1 MQEENTV
8 QEQEQ
13 TPHVSRVREYMT
25 AKFPDREFGDDDELE
40 QALYDYLTQSDKK
53 IAGHEAANKTIME
66 VVQAYPEFAQIIED
80 VANGIPVQVAI
91 ARQFDSSE
99 LAVPEGEPDY
109 EAYKQ
114 AAEERTKRLADMKAR
129 VETREK
135 NMARSKTDVD
145 AFFAE
150 QGLSEEEQQRF
161 VAWVDNE
168 ILANLLDGKVNK
180 EILTK
185 LYQGWV
191 YDTAVAEARETG
203 KVEGRN
209 EQIETR
215 RVRAQKTDGLPAD
228 GGGVEATSASETDD
242 RMPPGHAR
250 IHRTDRPRL
259 ILHVGHDHAVPSR
272 TVEQLYP
279 CHEHLHD
286 RTAAPLPGF
295 EQHDAHGLSREQV
308 AKKDTH

>member
-13 TPHVSRVREYMT
+13 TPRVSRVREYMT
-25 AKFPDREFGDDDELE
+25 AKFPDREFGDDSELE

-91 ARQFDSSE
+91 ARQFDPSE

-150 QGLSEEEQQRF
+150 QGLSEEEQQQF

-168 ILANLLDGKVNK
+168 ILANLLYGKVNK
-180 EILTK
+180 
-185 LYQGWV
+185 
-191 YDTAVAEARETG
+191 
-203 KVEGRN
+203 
-209 EQIETR
+209 
-215 RVRAQKTDGLPAD
+215 
-228 GGGVEATSASETDD
+228 
-242 RMPPGHAR
+242 
-250 IHRTDRPRL
+250 
-259 ILHVGHDHAVPSR
+259 
-272 TVEQLYP
+272 
-279 CHEHLHD
+279 
-286 RTAAPLPGF
+286 
-295 EQHDAHGLSREQV
+295 
-308 AKKDTH
+308 

>member
-13 TPHVSRVREYMT
+13 TPRVSRVREYMT
-25 AKFPDREFGDDDELE
+25 AKFPDREFGDDSELE

-53 IAGHEAANKTIME
+53 IAAANKTIME

-91 ARQFDSSE
+91 ARQFDPSE

-109 EAYKQ
+109 VAYKK

-135 NMARSKTDVD
+135 NMDVD

-150 QGLSEEEQQRF
+150 QGLSEEEQQQF

-215 RVRAQKTDGLPAD
+215 RVRTQKTDGLPAD
-228 GGGVEATSASETDD
+228 GGGVEATSAVKTD
-242 RMPPGHAR
+242 
-250 IHRTDRPRL
+250 
-259 ILHVGHDHAVPSR
+259 
-272 TVEQLYP
+272 
-279 CHEHLHD
+279 
-286 RTAAPLPGF
+286 
-295 EQHDAHGLSREQV
+295 
-308 AKKDTH
+308 KDIIDEVITRRNKRRF

>member
-13 TPHVSRVREYMT
+13 TPRVSRVREYMT
-25 AKFPDREFGDDDELE
+25 AKFPDREFGDDSELE

-80 VANGIPVQVAI
+80 VANGIPVQVAM
-91 ARQFDSSE
+91 
-99 LAVPEGEPDY
+99 AVPEGEPDY

-150 QGLSEEEQQRF
+150 QGLSEEEQQQF

-215 RVRAQKTDGLPAD
+215 RVRTQKTDGLPAD
-228 GGGVEATSASETDD
+228 GGGVEATSAVKTD
-242 RMPPGHAR
+242 
-250 IHRTDRPRL
+250 
-259 ILHVGHDHAVPSR
+259 
-272 TVEQLYP
+272 
-279 CHEHLHD
+279 
-286 RTAAPLPGF
+286 
-295 EQHDAHGLSREQV
+295 
-308 AKKDTH
+308 KDIIDEVITRRNKRRF

>member
-25 AKFPDREFGDDDELE
+25 AKFPDREFGGDDELE

-228 GGGVEATSASETDD
+228 GGGVEATSASETD
-242 RMPPGHAR
+242 
-250 IHRTDRPRL
+250 
-259 ILHVGHDHAVPSR
+259 
-272 TVEQLYP
+272 
-279 CHEHLHD
+279 
-286 RTAAPLPGF
+286 
-295 EQHDAHGLSREQV
+295 
-308 AKKDTH
+308 KDIIDEVITRRNKRRF

>member
-1 MQEENTV
+1 M
-8 QEQEQ
+8 
-13 TPHVSRVREYMT
+13 
-25 AKFPDREFGDDDELE
+25 
-40 QALYDYLTQSDKK
+40 
-53 IAGHEAANKTIME
+53 
-66 VVQAYPEFAQIIED
+66 
-80 VANGIPVQVAI
+80 ANGIPVQVAI

-228 GGGVEATSASETDD
+228 GGGVEATSASETD
-242 RMPPGHAR
+242 
-250 IHRTDRPRL
+250 
-259 ILHVGHDHAVPSR
+259 
-272 TVEQLYP
+272 
-279 CHEHLHD
+279 
-286 RTAAPLPGF
+286 
-295 EQHDAHGLSREQV
+295 
-308 AKKDTH
+308 KDIIDEVITRRNKRRF

>member
-228 GGGVEATSASETDD
+228 GGSVEATSASETD
-242 RMPPGHAR
+242 
-250 IHRTDRPRL
+250 
-259 ILHVGHDHAVPSR
+259 
-272 TVEQLYP
+272 
-279 CHEHLHD
+279 
-286 RTAAPLPGF
+286 
-295 EQHDAHGLSREQV
+295 
-308 AKKDTH
+308 KDIIDEVITRRNKRRF

>member
-150 QGLSEEEQQRF
+150 QGLSEEEQ
-161 VAWVDNE
+161 
-168 ILANLLDGKVNK
+168 
-180 EILTK
+180 
-185 LYQGWV
+185 
-191 YDTAVAEARETG
+191 
-203 KVEGRN
+203 
-209 EQIETR
+209 
-215 RVRAQKTDGLPAD
+215 
-228 GGGVEATSASETDD
+228 
-242 RMPPGHAR
+242 
-250 IHRTDRPRL
+250 
-259 ILHVGHDHAVPSR
+259 
-272 TVEQLYP
+272 
-279 CHEHLHD
+279 
-286 RTAAPLPGF
+286 
-295 EQHDAHGLSREQV
+295 
-308 AKKDTH
+308 

>member
-13 TPHVSRVREYMT
+13 TPRISRVREYMT
-25 AKFPDREFGDDDELE
+25 AKFPDREFGDDSELE

-91 ARQFDSSE
+91 ARQFDPSE

-114 AAEERTKRLADMKAR
+114 AAEERTKRLADMKTR

-150 QGLSEEEQQRF
+150 QGLS
-161 VAWVDNE
+161 
-168 ILANLLDGKVNK
+168 
-180 EILTK
+180 
-185 LYQGWV
+185 
-191 YDTAVAEARETG
+191 
-203 KVEGRN
+203 
-209 EQIETR
+209 
-215 RVRAQKTDGLPAD
+215 
-228 GGGVEATSASETDD
+228 
-242 RMPPGHAR
+242 
-250 IHRTDRPRL
+250 
-259 ILHVGHDHAVPSR
+259 
-272 TVEQLYP
+272 
-279 CHEHLHD
+279 
-286 RTAAPLPGF
+286 
-295 EQHDAHGLSREQV
+295 
-308 AKKDTH
+308 

>member
-209 EQIETR
+209 EQIETPCTSAKDR
-215 RVRAQKTDGLPAD
+215 RTPAD
-228 GGGVEATSASETDD
+228 GGGVEATSASETD
-242 RMPPGHAR
+242 
-250 IHRTDRPRL
+250 
-259 ILHVGHDHAVPSR
+259 
-272 TVEQLYP
+272 
-279 CHEHLHD
+279 
-286 RTAAPLPGF
+286 
-295 EQHDAHGLSREQV
+295 
-308 AKKDTH
+308 KDIIDEVITRRNKRRF

>member
-1 MQEENTV
+1 MWPTES
-8 QEQEQ
+8 
-13 TPHVSRVREYMT
+13 P
-25 AKFPDREFGDDDELE
+25 
-40 QALYDYLTQSDKK
+40 
-53 IAGHEAANKTIME
+53 
-66 VVQAYPEFAQIIED
+66 
-80 VANGIPVQVAI
+80 I

-99 LAVPEGEPDY
+99 LAVPEAEPDY

-228 GGGVEATSASETDD
+228 GGGVEATSASETD
-242 RMPPGHAR
+242 
-250 IHRTDRPRL
+250 
-259 ILHVGHDHAVPSR
+259 
-272 TVEQLYP
+272 
-279 CHEHLHD
+279 
-286 RTAAPLPGF
+286 
-295 EQHDAHGLSREQV
+295 
-308 AKKDTH
+308 KDIIDEVITRRNKRRF

>member
-66 VVQAYPEFAQIIED
+66 VVQAY
-80 VANGIPVQVAI
+80 
-91 ARQFDSSE
+91 
-99 LAVPEGEPDY
+99 
-109 EAYKQ
+109 
-114 AAEERTKRLADMKAR
+114 LADMKAR

-228 GGGVEATSASETDD
+228 GGGVEATSASETD
-242 RMPPGHAR
+242 
-250 IHRTDRPRL
+250 
-259 ILHVGHDHAVPSR
+259 
-272 TVEQLYP
+272 
-279 CHEHLHD
+279 
-286 RTAAPLPGF
+286 
-295 EQHDAHGLSREQV
+295 
-308 AKKDTH
+308 KDIIDEVITRRNKRRF

>member
-13 TPHVSRVREYMT
+13 TPRVSRVREYMT
-25 AKFPDREFGDDDELE
+25 AKFPDREFGDDSELE

-91 ARQFDSSE
+91 ARQFDPSE

-150 QGLSEEEQQRF
+150 QGLSEEEQQQF

-215 RVRAQKTDGLPAD
+215 RVRTQKTDGLPAYD
-228 GGGVEATSASETDD
+228 GGVEATSAVKTD
-242 RMPPGHAR
+242 
-250 IHRTDRPRL
+250 
-259 ILHVGHDHAVPSR
+259 
-272 TVEQLYP
+272 
-279 CHEHLHD
+279 
-286 RTAAPLPGF
+286 
-295 EQHDAHGLSREQV
+295 
-308 AKKDTH
+308 KDIIDEVITRRNKRRF